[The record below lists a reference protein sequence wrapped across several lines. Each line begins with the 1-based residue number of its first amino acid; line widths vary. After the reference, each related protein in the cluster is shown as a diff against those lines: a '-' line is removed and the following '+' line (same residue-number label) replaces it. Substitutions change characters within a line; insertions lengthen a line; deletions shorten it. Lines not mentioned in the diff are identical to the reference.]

1 MDSREKV
8 FEIGNGILL
17 VEGLSKNYK
26 SQRMI
31 VADLRW
37 LATFESFRLSL
48 CVNSIAEQKQ
58 RTVTRQHKTLV
69 RRF

>member
-31 VADLRW
+31 FADLRW
-37 LATFESFRLSL
+37 LATFESFVAM
-48 CVNSIAEQKQ
+48 C
-58 RTVTRQHKTLV
+58 
-69 RRF
+69 